1 MNKHTFFSPTP
12 TSNRHIEHNLL
23 MLRTESFNEKD
34 SFNKF
39 DLNLFKETVKGIFEK
54 FSNFEFSEGFSA
66 IFRWYDS
73 LNNVSLDN
81 INRSYNTLNNK
92 VKDLAKQKADLN
104 FVLHN
109 NILLPVPDGFNGNW
123 TEYVETL
130 IKHRES
136 LIKTSLSSMD
146 EFQVFISAF
155 LSNKDSRIAL
165 QDNRNINLGKAKAR
179 IEQTKAFESFF
190 DPNGYN
196 QRVTVGK
203 TFNST
208 ADLHQGLKL
217 SMAHWNYVKEV
228 DLKGLKSKVS
238 VLAERINTL
247 IAKYE
252 NHKDIE
258 VSKQA
263 LLNIAEGS
271 YETACQIE
279 HLALFVARSEMAMST
294 AGNMATRLLEL
305 K

>member
-54 FSNFEFSEGFSA
+54 FSNFEFSDGFSA

-81 INRSYNTLNNK
+81 INRSYNTMNNK
-92 VKDLAKQKADLN
+92 VKDLAKQKADMN

>member
-1 MNKHTFFSPTP
+1 MNSRTFFSPTP

-23 MLRTESFNEKD
+23 LLRTESFKEKD

-81 INRSYNTLNNK
+81 INRSYSTLNNK
-92 VKDLAKQKADLN
+92 VKDLAKQKSDLN

-109 NILLPVPDGFNGNW
+109 NILLPVPDGFIGNW

-130 IKHRES
+130 MKHRES
-136 LIKTSLSSMD
+136 LIKTSLGSMD
-146 EFQVFISAF
+146 EFQVYISAF

-165 QDNRNINLGKAKAR
+165 QDNRNVNLGKAKAR

-196 QRVTVGK
+196 QRATVSK

-217 SMAHWNYVKEV
+217 SMDHWNYVKEV
-228 DLKGLKSKVS
+228 DLKGLKSKVGI
-238 VLAERINTL
+238 LAERINTL

-279 HLALFVARSEMAMST
+279 HLALFVARSEMAMTT

>member
-1 MNKHTFFSPTP
+1 MKKHTFFSPTP
-12 TSNRHIEHNLL
+12 NTDRHIEHNLL

-34 SFNKF
+34 TFNKF

-66 IFRWYDS
+66 IFKWHDS
-73 LNNVSLDN
+73 LSNVSLDN
-81 INRSYNTLNNK
+81 INRSFGTMNNK
-92 VKDLAKQKADLN
+92 VKDLAKKKGDLN
-104 FVLHN
+104 FVLYN
-109 NILLPVPDGFNGNW
+109 DILLPVPDGFKGNW
-123 TEYVETL
+123 TEYVETMM
-130 IKHRES
+130 KHREQ
-136 LIKTSLSSMD
+136 LIKTSLGSLD

-165 QDNRNINLGKAKAR
+165 QDNRNINLGKAKVR
-179 IEQTKAFESFF
+179 IEQTKAFDSFF

-196 QRVTVGK
+196 QRATVGK

-217 SMAHWNYVKEV
+217 SMDHWNYVKEV
-228 DLKGLKSKVS
+228 DLKGVKSKVGT
-238 VLAERINTL
+238 LAERINTL
-247 IAKYE
+247 ISTYE

-279 HLALFVARSEMAMST
+279 HMALFVARSEMVMTT

>member
-54 FSNFEFSEGFSA
+54 FSNFEFSDGFSA

-81 INRSYNTLNNK
+81 INRSFSTMNGK

-109 NILLPVPDGFNGNW
+109 NILLPVPDGFTGNW

-130 IKHRES
+130 VKHRES
-136 LIKTSLSSMD
+136 LIKTSLGSMD

-165 QDNRNINLGKAKAR
+165 QDNRNVNLGKAKVR
-179 IEQTKAFESFF
+179 VEQTKAFESFF

-196 QRVTVGK
+196 QRATVGK

-217 SMAHWNYVKEV
+217 SMDHWNYVKEV
-228 DLKGLKSKVS
+228 DLKGLKSKVGT
-238 VLAERINTL
+238 LAERINTL

-279 HLALFVARSEMAMST
+279 HLALFVARSEMAMTT
-294 AGNMATRLLEL
+294 AGNMASRLLEL

>member
-81 INRSYNTLNNK
+81 INRSYNTMNNK
-92 VKDLAKQKADLN
+92 VKDLAKQKADMN

>member
-12 TSNRHIEHNLL
+12 NTDRHIEHNLL

-34 SFNKF
+34 AFNKF

-66 IFRWYDS
+66 IFKWYDS
-73 LNNVSLDN
+73 LSNVSLDN
-81 INRSYNTLNNK
+81 INRSFGTMNNK
-92 VKDLAKQKADLN
+92 VKDLAKKKGDLN
-104 FVLHN
+104 FVLYN
-109 NILLPVPDGFNGNW
+109 DILLPVPDGFKGNW
-123 TEYVETL
+123 TEYVETMM
-130 IKHRES
+130 KHREQ
-136 LIKTSLSSMD
+136 LIKTSLGSLD

-165 QDNRNINLGKAKAR
+165 QDNRNINLGKAKVR
-179 IEQTKAFESFF
+179 IEQTKAFDSFF
-190 DPNGYN
+190 DPSGYN
-196 QRVTVGK
+196 QRATVGK

-217 SMAHWNYVKEV
+217 SMDHWNYVKEV
-228 DLKGLKSKVS
+228 DLKGVESKVGI
-238 VLAERINTL
+238 LAERINTL
-247 IAKYE
+247 ISIYE

-279 HLALFVARSEMAMST
+279 HMALFVARSEMVMTT

>member
-12 TSNRHIEHNLL
+12 NTDRHIEHNLL

-34 SFNKF
+34 TFNKF

-54 FSNFEFSEGFSA
+54 FSNFEFSEGFST
-66 IFRWYDS
+66 IFKWYDS

-81 INRSYNTLNNK
+81 INRSFGTMNNK
-92 VKDLAKQKADLN
+92 VKDLAKKKGDLN
-104 FVLHN
+104 FVLYN
-109 NILLPVPDGFNGNW
+109 NILLPVPDGFKGNW
-123 TEYVETL
+123 TEYVETMM
-130 IKHRES
+130 KHREQ
-136 LIKTSLSSMD
+136 LIKTSLSSLD

-165 QDNRNINLGKAKAR
+165 QDNRNINLGKAKVR
-179 IEQTKAFESFF
+179 IEQTKAFDSFF

-196 QRVTVGK
+196 QRATVGK

-217 SMAHWNYVKEV
+217 SMDHWNYVKEV
-228 DLKGLKSKVS
+228 DLKGVKSKVGI
-238 VLAERINTL
+238 LAERINTL
-247 IAKYE
+247 ISTYE

-279 HLALFVARSEMAMST
+279 HMALFVARSEMVMTT